1 MVQIQ
6 TKTLTLD
13 EFLQLQE
20 TEPVSEYING
30 QIVPKPM
37 PQGEHSAIETELAT
51 AINTVTRSKQ
61 IAQAVTELRCTFG
74 SR

>member
-20 TEPVSEYING
+20 TEPASEYING
-30 QIVPKPM
+30 QIVMGKLYRNQCLKENIARFKP
-37 PQGEHSAIETELAT
+37 S
-51 AINTVTRSKQ
+51 
-61 IAQAVTELRCTFG
+61 
-74 SR
+74 

>member
-20 TEPVSEYING
+20 AEPVNEYING
-30 QIVPKPM
+30 QIVKNLLHPFSIILKENVWG
-37 PQGEHSAIETELAT
+37 QNLYCSW
-51 AINTVTRSKQ
+51 S
-61 IAQAVTELRCTFG
+61 
-74 SR
+74 

>member
-6 TKTLTLD
+6 TKILTLE

-20 TEPVSEYING
+20 TEPANEYING

-37 PQGEHSAIETELAT
+37 P
-51 AINTVTRSKQ
+51 
-61 IAQAVTELRCTFG
+61 
-74 SR
+74 